1 MVKRGWDV
9 YVNGVADLEFESIDE
24 AMKHLREVDG
34 RIDQMLPSF
43 IIKKGAKPVSTI
55 SDGDSVIF
63 FNFRGDRS
71 IEISRAF
78 EERDLDAFD
87 RGRFPDVFYAGMM
100 EYDGDLHIPQNYLVA
115 PPEIDDTLG
124 EYLVSKGLRQFACSE
139 TQKFGHVTF
148 FWNGNKSGKYS
159 EELEEYLEIPSD
171 NISFD
176 EKPWMKAYE
185 ITEETIKRMHKG
197 SFDFARINYPN
208 GDMVGHTGNLEA

>member
-1 MVKRGWDV
+1 M
-9 YVNGVADLEFESIDE
+9 
-24 AMKHLREVDG
+24 
-34 RIDQMLPSF
+34 Q
-43 IIKKGAKPVSTI
+43 
-55 SDGDSVIF
+55 DSVIF
-63 FNFRGDRS
+63 FLTSGGDRS

-78 EERDLDAFD
+78 EERDLDAF
-87 RGRFPDVFYAGMM
+87 GLCRFPDVGMM

-159 EELEEYLEIPSD
+159 EESEEYLEIPSD

-176 EKPWMKAYE
+176 EKPWDE
-185 ITEETIKRMHKG
+185 SLR
-197 SFDFARINYPN
+197 NYR
-208 GDMVGHTGNLEA
+208 GNY